1 MTRMTSSDPPFMN
14 LFKMHALSRRPS
26 ALRSRSL
33 RLVAASLHHVALSI
47 FMDRIEQAKV
57 MLMQLVR
64 SGLATLAE
72 LEQVPLEDL
81 LGRRLVDRVVDANGC
96 PDREARRFILP
107 LSSESAPERENSCS
121 LLPSCGMCEA
131 V

>member
-1 MTRMTSSDPPFMN
+1 MN
-14 LFKMHALSRRPS
+14 TALNHIALHALSRRPS

-96 PDREARRFILP
+96 PDRLHRQRHQQRRP
-107 LSSESAPERENSCS
+107 R
-121 LLPSCGMCEA
+121 
-131 V
+131 

>member
-1 MTRMTSSDPPFMN
+1 MTRSDPPFMN
-14 LFKMHALSRRPS
+14 TALNHIALHALSRRPS

-81 LGRRLVDRVVDANGC
+81 LGRRLVDRVVDANGR
-96 PDREARRFILP
+96 PDREARRVHLAI
-107 LSSESAPERENSCS
+107 
-121 LLPSCGMCEA
+121 
-131 V
+131 VI